1 MITEQE
7 PLDTPSTAADQDP
20 AVVECPGSRTVQLG
34 DRNREVAR
42 CKACGQETF
51 TTGKGQLITHYLPQG

>member
-7 PLDTPSTAADQDP
+7 PQNTPSGADEQTD
-20 AVVECPGSRTVQLG
+20 VECPGSRTTQLA

-42 CKACGQETF
+42 CKVCGQETF
-51 TTGKGQLITHYLPQG
+51 TTGRGQLITHYLPRA